1 MIPAP
6 TPSFDYLLIAK
17 VDDQEG
23 VPELVETNNVAI
35 STATVAVLPSLV
47 GTFELGLAFAVA
59 RTPARTAGAQSPSR
73 SPATWTPG
81 ARPLAIS
88 LARSYRWGS
97 GSDECRRARESPSES
112 AKNSGDDSI
121 VLRIVVRK
129 EIWS

>member
-1 MIPAP
+1 VIPAL

-47 GTFELGLAFAVA
+47 GTFPVELGLAFAVA
-59 RTPARTAGAQSPSR
+59 RIPARTAGAPSPSR
-73 SPATWTPG
+73 SPATRTPG

-112 AKNSGDDSI
+112 R
-121 VLRIVVRK
+121 RIVATTA
-129 EIWS
+129 SSYAS